1 MSQKKKKIPVVQVG
15 DVCLFGTYSVLA
27 IEYIVSIKC
36 PNIYLC
42 NINKYYYYYP
52 NFISNKIEA
61 QNN

>member
-1 MSQKKKKIPVVQVG
+1 MQVR

-27 IEYIVSIKC
+27 IKYIVSIKC